1 MAHGVDLSMD
11 RVQAPDCQPVLD
23 LVLSHSDFKQMRP
36 RDHAVLPPSHLRYAR
51 I

>member
-1 MAHGVDLSMD
+1 MD